1 MSNAD
6 MKKSTEE
13 LKKKSTEELKKEHR
27 RLHRRLE
34 KLREEMEYYA
44 IEGGS
49 SQTQEGA
56 QEIMR
61 DIEREIAEIRKR
73 QREIFKEVMRRKR
86 SKQP

>member
-6 MKKSTEE
+6 M
-13 LKKKSTEELKKEHR
+13 KKSTEELKKEHR

-44 IEGGS
+44 SIEGGS